1 MDTDRWQDLADQI
14 TGPLARRNSTA
25 TVLFHQAIAERLGL
39 GPADHKC
46 LDLLVERGSMTGS
59 ELAAVTGLTSGAITG
74 VVNRL
79 ERAGY
84 IQRRADPD
92 DGRKQVLTPV
102 PESLDAIQA
111 VFRDIGPASGDLLE
125 GFDVHQLT
133 AIAEFLTRTTEFA
146 RDRATTLRAQARTAT
161 SRRP

>member
-1 MDTDRWQDLADQI
+1 METDRWQDLAEQI
-14 TGPLARRNSTA
+14 TGPLIRRHSTA

-84 IQRRADPD
+84 VRRQPDPD

-102 PESLDAIQA
+102 PENLETIRA
-111 VFRDIGPASGDLLE
+111 VFRDIGPAFGDLLD
-125 GFDVHQLT
+125 GFDVHQLA
-133 AIAEFLTRTTEFA
+133 AIAEFLTRTTEFS
-146 RDRATTLRAQARTAT
+146 RDRAATLRAQARTA
-161 SRRP
+161 SPRRP

>member
-1 MDTDRWQDLADQI
+1 VDTDRWQDLADQI

-111 VFRDIGPASGDLLE
+111 VFRDIGPASGDLLK

-146 RDRATTLRAQARTAT
+146 RDRATTLRAQTRTAT